1 MYSSYVYLNKWST
14 FNISTRERHTTD
26 PEQRRHDNLDKE
38 STNIKGKSIL
48 EDKMEGKR
56 GRGRPIRR
64 YHEDFSDLLEA
75 ISWEQGE
82 DR

>member
-56 GRGRPIRR
+56 GRGS
-64 YHEDFSDLLEA
+64 DFSDLLEA